1 MRAEEIRLPVLWEK
15 RKDNIEN
22 YKKRKQKKKVE
33 VVWLIKDT
41 N

>member
-1 MRAEEIRLPVLWEK
+1 MDKREIRLWEK
-15 RKDNIEN
+15 MKDNIEN
-22 YKKRKQKKKVE
+22 YKERKQKKKVE